1 MNITSV
7 LTEDQMI
14 MNLEKNNQVD
24 VIQSM
29 TDLLVKKNIVTDE
42 KVFFDSVMEREQH
55 STTGIGNGIAIPH
68 GKSDAVKEP
77 AIIYAKLAQ
86 PVEWQSLDDKPVEVV
101 IMLAI
106 PEAHQGDTHL
116 KLLSEIAIK
125 LMDDELVQ
133 ELKQEDVPAN
143 IIKLFN

>member
-42 KVFFDSVMEREQH
+42 KVFFDSVMERELD
-55 STTGIGNGIAIPH
+55 SSSVIGYGIAIPH

-86 PVEWQSLDDKPVEVV
+86 PVEWQSLDEKPVEVV

-125 LMDDELVQ
+125 LMDDELVH

>member
-86 PVEWQSLDDKPVEVV
+86 PVEWQSLDEKPVEVV

>member
-1 MNITSV
+1 
-7 LTEDQMI
+7 
-14 MNLEKNNQVD
+14 
-24 VIQSM
+24 
-29 TDLLVKKNIVTDE
+29 
-42 KVFFDSVMEREQH
+42 
-55 STTGIGNGIAIPH
+55 
-68 GKSDAVKEP
+68 
-77 AIIYAKLAQ
+77 
-86 PVEWQSLDDKPVEVV
+86 
-101 IMLAI
+101 MLAI

>member
-55 STTGIGNGIAIPH
+55 ATTGIGNGIAIPH

>member
-1 MNITSV
+1 
-7 LTEDQMI
+7 
-14 MNLEKNNQVD
+14 
-24 VIQSM
+24 
-29 TDLLVKKNIVTDE
+29 
-42 KVFFDSVMEREQH
+42 
-55 STTGIGNGIAIPH
+55 
-68 GKSDAVKEP
+68 SDAVKEP

-133 ELKQEDVPAN
+133 ELKQEEVPAN

>member
-7 LTEDQMI
+7 LKEDQII

-29 TDLLVKKNIVTDE
+29 TNLLVKKNIVTDE
-42 KVFFDSVMEREQH
+42 KVFFDSVMGREQH

-68 GKSDAVKEP
+68 GKSDCVKEP

-86 PVEWQSLDDKPVEVV
+86 SVEWQSLDDKPVEVV

-133 ELKQEDVPAN
+133 ELKQEEVPAN